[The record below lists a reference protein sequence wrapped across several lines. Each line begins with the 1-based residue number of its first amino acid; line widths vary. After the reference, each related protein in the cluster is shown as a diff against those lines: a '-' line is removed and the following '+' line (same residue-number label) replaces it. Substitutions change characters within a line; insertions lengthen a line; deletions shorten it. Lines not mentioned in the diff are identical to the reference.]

1 MIIEKI
7 RQKKRLGILAILL
20 AAAIFLTWN
29 FLSHSP
35 SGCYAK
41 ALSFGSSVCH
51 QIPSHSFSVGAIQF
65 PVCARCM
72 GLYIGSFIGIV
83 YAFLSGKKTAIPKT
97 KFIVFLAILILL
109 WAGDGLNSLISDFL
123 NKPFLYQSS
132 NLSRLITGYGMGLVM
147 STALVTLFNFSIW
160 KSGKKTPVLESV
172 VQIIG
177 YGILSALSSLIIL
190 KRACDLPVCRLYY
203 YFYCTIYNHPVILN
217 FLGNFFEKGKPIHKL
232 ESNGSLHFSWLFHC
246 NGADSFTDRPAKSN
260 TLLEYK
266 NHLEELWNHY

>member
-1 MIIEKI
+1 MIIEI
-7 RQKKRLGILAILL
+7 NERNKRLGILAVLL

-41 ALSFGSSVCH
+41 AFSIGSSVCH
-51 QIPSHSFSVGAIQF
+51 QIPSHSFSIGAIQF

-160 KSGKKTPVLESV
+160 KTGKKTPVLESV

-190 KRACDLPVCRLYY
+190 
-203 YFYCTIYNHPVILN
+203 ISGPVI
-217 FLGNFFEKGKPIHKL
+217 FQFAAYITI
-232 ESNGSLHFSWLFHC
+232 
-246 NGADSFTDRPAKSN
+246 FTVLSII
-260 TLLEYK
+260 TLLYSIFWVIFLKKENQFTNWKAMGVYILAGYSTAMAQILLLIALR
-266 NHLEELWNHY
+266 NRILF